1 MSVLTN
7 YKAVHIA
14 LVAAALVVVVLRNHG
29 ILSVADVDAAV
40 AALGSLGVGLNIN
53 LSGTTDK
60 AAVEQAAKD
69 IEAIEVPKVA
79 PPTTPT
85 V

>member
-7 YKAVHIA
+7 YKVVHVA
-14 LVAAALVVVVLRNHG
+14 LVVAALVVLVLRNHG
-29 ILSVADVDAAV
+29 VLSKDDVDAIV

-53 LSGTTDK
+53 LSGAKPADK
-60 AAVEQAAKD
+60 PKV
-69 IEAIEVPKVA
+69 EVPKVA
-79 PPTTPT
+79 PPAAN